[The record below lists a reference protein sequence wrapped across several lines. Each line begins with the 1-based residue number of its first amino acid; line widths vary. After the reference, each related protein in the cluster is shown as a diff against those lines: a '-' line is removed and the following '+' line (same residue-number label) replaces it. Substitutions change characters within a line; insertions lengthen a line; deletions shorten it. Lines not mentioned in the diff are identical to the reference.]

1 MADIAAATARTAS
14 RRRLQRERY
23 RLAILA
29 GIFVTIM
36 CLGGWLAATWDVFNY
51 IARRDSAWTWLGGE
65 TDARSAKIVYDVAGQ
80 KCRELLFDN
89 DTGQIS
95 GSGRPCVSAGS
106 GSGADKPPATASAP
120 IVPEPLGTIRRL
132 EAISKS
138 FNK

>member
-14 RRRLQRERY
+14 KLRSQRER
-23 RLAILA
+23 RHLAILA

-36 CLGGWLAATWDVFNY
+36 CLGGWLAATWDVFNH

-95 GSGRPCVSAGS
+95 GSGRPCVGAGS
-106 GSGADKPPATASAP
+106 GPDKPSPTASAP
-120 IVPEPLGTIRRL
+120 MVPEPLGTIRRL